1 MKKLGEQC
9 HQFSLFENA
18 LSKQKP
24 LTAVPYQQSSSQW
37 KKWQKKN
44 KGSTGTESEG
54 RSDKSMTYNFL
65 VQSLK
70 RFSKIWEQ
78 ITNDAIILN
87 IVSWSQDWFC
97 KTPKIKLMFL
107 KFSSVN
113 SRNVLYF
120 KKFRSLEESFR
131 NALGNQAIL
140 YQQCLL
146 EKKEW

>member
-1 MKKLGEQC
+1 
-9 HQFSLFENA
+9 
-18 LSKQKP
+18 
-24 LTAVPYQQSSSQW
+24 
-37 KKWQKKN
+37 
-44 KGSTGTESEG
+44 
-54 RSDKSMTYNFL
+54 
-65 VQSLK
+65 
-70 RFSKIWEQ
+70 
-78 ITNDAIILN
+78 
-87 IVSWSQDWFC
+87 
-97 KTPKIKLMFL
+97 MFL